1 MEMHWRA
8 PKIDAWHFRI
18 TNFWKI
24 FLIATFATLFVFVS
38 KAVALD
44 YKFGDVSVNLSN
56 TLSAAAS
63 VRTSKQGC
71 DHISVYNGG
80 CVGAN
85 GTDYDVN
92 SDDGN
97 VNVEQGDLIAAPIK
111 IISEIDVRWH
121 SFGAFAR
128 GKAFW
133 DPAAREL
140 GEGSGKYGPISATS
154 PQRRSLSDAFRGDNA
169 YERQLRQ
176 VKLLDAFVY
185 GNFDVGD
192 LPLNVRLG
200 RQVVNWGESLFIQGG
215 VSSYL
220 PLDVAAYTKPGT
232 ELKEVFLPQASA
244 YMSLGLPANF
254 TLEAMY
260 IAEWERSPL
269 PPCGTFF
276 APSDALADGCAYAMS
291 NGEFYS
297 NADGSPRSTTGL
309 TDPLFVPRAVNQ
321 EASDQGQ
328 WGVAMRY
335 FADWLNQGTEIGLY
349 YVNFHSK
356 LPIGTFTANSSNLAL
371 GVVALASLGNMNSF
385 ACQTALL
392 NDEAGR
398 PISTC
403 AAAEGLDAR
412 NSDKQLMAQYVDDI
426 QMIGTS
432 FNTTMNV
439 LNGTAIS
446 GDIAYYPDM
455 PFQIDT
461 TELLGADFE
470 NAGFTAQPG
479 EPEIYQGSA
488 VAPGAVIPGY
498 ARTKALVAQTY
509 TLSTFTPSNFV
520 VKNTG
525 ADLLILVANAGL
537 QYLPDAEGNR
547 FAIPRSGESHANPG
561 MASVLGD
568 ICSSQGTCNIG
579 AQYASKFS
587 WGYRVLAQLQYNSFL
602 GTAYTMSPRIF
613 FAHDVKGNSAGPI
626 GPGFVEGVK
635 TIGLGVDFDYQSAYK
650 LSLDYSNS
658 FGSEYRNAMYDK
670 DFASVSL
677 SYTF

>member
-1 MEMHWRA
+1 MKRR
-8 PKIDAWHFRI
+8 DDFRI
-18 TNFWKI
+18 THHWKI
-24 FLIATFATLFVFVS
+24 FLFATLTTLFVFVS
-38 KAVALD
+38 HASATEFR
-44 YKFGDVSVNLSN
+44 FGELSLNFSN

-63 VRTSKQGC
+63 VRTSKQSC

-80 CVGAN
+80 CYAAN

-97 VNVEQGDLIAAPIK
+97 VNVERGEFIAAPIK
-111 IISEIDVRWH
+111 IISELDAKWQNYGV
-121 SFGAFAR
+121 FVR

-133 DPAAREL
+133 DPAARNL
-140 GEGSGKYGPISATS
+140 GDGSGDYGPIAASS
-154 PQRRSLSDAFRGDNA
+154 PQRRSLVDAYRGEEA
-169 YERQLRQ
+169 YDRQ
-176 VKLLDAFVY
+176 VRQIKLLDAFVY
-185 GNFDVGD
+185 GNFDVGS
-192 LPLNVRLG
+192 LPLNVRVG

-232 ELKEVFLPQASA
+232 ELKEVFLPQATIYA
-244 YMSLGLPANF
+244 SLGLPANL
-254 TLEAMY
+254 TVEGMY
-260 IAEWERSPL
+260 IAEWEKDPL

-276 APSDALADGCAYAMS
+276 SPSDALADGCAYAMA

-297 NADGSPRSTTGL
+297 NPDGSPRSTTGL
-309 TDPLFVPRAVNQ
+309 TDPLFVPRGANQ
-321 EASDQGQ
+321 DASDQGQ
-328 WGVAMRY
+328 WGAALRY
-335 FADWLNQGTEIGLY
+335 FADWLNQGTELAAY

-371 GVVALASLGNMNSF
+371 SVVALASLGNMNAL
-385 ACQTALL
+385 ACQVALL

-403 AAAEGLDAR
+403 AGAEGLDSR
-412 NSDKQLMAQYVDDI
+412 SSNKTLIAQYVEDI
-426 QMIGTS
+426 RMIGTS
-432 FNTTMNV
+432 FNTTMNI

-488 VAPGAVIPGY
+488 VPPGAVIPGY

-520 VKNTG
+520 VKATD
-525 ADLLILVANAGL
+525 ADLLIFVANVGL
-537 QYLPDAEGNR
+537 QYLPDADGNR
-547 FAIPRSGESHANPG
+547 FAIPGSAESHPNPG
-561 MASVLGD
+561 MATTLGD
-568 ICSSQGTCNIG
+568 ICNSQGTCNIG
-579 AQYASKFS
+579 AQYATSFS
-587 WGYRVLAQLQYNSFL
+587 WGYRLLAQLQYNSFL
-602 GTAYTMSPRIF
+602 GTAYTFSPRVF
-613 FAHDVKGNSAGPI
+613 FSHDVGGYSAGPI

-635 TIGLGVDFDYQSAYK
+635 TVGLGVDIDYQSAYK
-650 LSLDYSNS
+650 VSLDYSSS
-658 FGSEYRNAMYDK
+658 FGAKERNAMYDK